1 MTMTKI
7 TKGIAAVGVAGLV
20 ALAAT
25 APAEARK
32 GRNAAAIGGFVAGA
46 AVGAAVAGSSRSY
59 YGGPGG
65 YYGPTYYEPAP
76 TYYGGGYAYEP
87 APTYYA
93 PAPRR
98 CWISTDST
106 RGYGYYGRC

>member
-1 MTMTKI
+1 MSNI
-7 TKGIAAVGVAGLV
+7 TKGIAAVGIASLV
-20 ALAAT
+20 ALAAA

-46 AVGAAVAGSSRSY
+46 AVGAAVASSNRN

-76 TYYGGGYAYEP
+76 TYYGGGYAYEA

-93 PAPRR
+93 PAPSR
-98 CWISTDST
+98 CWHSTDST

>member
-1 MTMTKI
+1 MTMI
-7 TKGIAAVGVAGLV
+7 TKSVAAVGIAGLM
-20 ALAAT
+20 ALAAA
-25 APAEARK
+25 APAEARH
-32 GRNAAAIGGFVAGA
+32 GRNAAAVGGFVAGA
-46 AVGAAVAGSSRSY
+46 AVGAAVAGSNRY

-76 TYYGGGYAYEP
+76 TYYGGYAYEP

>member
-1 MTMTKI
+1 MTMI
-7 TKGIAAVGVAGLV
+7 TKSVAAVGIAGLM
-20 ALAAT
+20 ALAAA
-25 APAEARK
+25 APAEARH
-32 GRNAAAIGGFVAGA
+32 GRNAAAVGGFVAGA
-46 AVGAAVAGSSRSY
+46 AVGAAVAGSSNRY

-76 TYYGGGYAYEP
+76 TYYGGYAYEP

-98 CWISTDST
+98 CWIATDST